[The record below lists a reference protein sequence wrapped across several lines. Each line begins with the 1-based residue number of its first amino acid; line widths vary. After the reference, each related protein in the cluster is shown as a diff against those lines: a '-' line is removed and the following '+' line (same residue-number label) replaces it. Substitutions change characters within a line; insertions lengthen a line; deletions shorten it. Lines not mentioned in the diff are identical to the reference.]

1 MKPPPSIYLSTY
13 LLIHYPQDPSY
24 SSNYQVTCFFGS
36 DDFQEP
42 NGPSI
47 PIHHIQ
53 ANFCSHVIFSPGP
66 SMTPFPGGF
75 FGETQGIVV
84 KIHNFTP
91 MTGQFQRPFH
101 SPRSTAVKSS
111 SPRQW
116 RPLGAPRPLAG
127 TAGQRRRRRGWDVSV
142 WITVPGVQD
151 VDFNLDFTG
160 MQQSWLLNS
169 LQNPNIYV

>member
-1 MKPPPSIYLSTY
+1 MTIFKNLMDLLYQSTTSKPISAHTSVFLQKKHDTI
-13 LLIHYPQDPSY
+13 
-24 SSNYQVTCFFGS
+24 
-36 DDFQEP
+36 
-42 NGPSI
+42 
-47 PIHHIQ
+47 
-53 ANFCSHVIFSPGP
+53 
-66 SMTPFPGGF
+66 PGGF

-91 MTGQFQRPFH
+91 MTGQFQRPFP

-116 RPLGAPRPLAG
+116 RPLGTPRPLAG
-127 TAGQRRRRRGWDVSV
+127 TAGQRRRWRGWDVSV

-151 VDFNLDFTG
+151 VDFNLEFTG